1 MFTRSKTQK
10 KYFNDL
16 KSDIL
21 ECSTKIKK
29 RYDLF
34 PWSKLHKACRSSLIK
49 DKVLSVRG
57 KKFTPKELSKEIT
70 NIKDDLKNKSK
81 NSSYNSILRSFT
93 KDCVNRKD
101 QEIKSIYTRFKKEIN
116 KSYKEGFDELQ
127 FCLEALKV
135 LNIGLKEEK
144 EALIDYYDEF
154 TRLYNE
160 GAIMES
166 ANVDYVKI
174 LHGSVVK
181 QRQLTK
187 EFTSLVKAEN
197 YSEAHK
203 KITELKLNIKNSIRA
218 IMSVPEAS
226 VTDHFVGLAADTAR
240 HIVKSIPMLF
250 VPVVGVELAAGVAG
264 ISMTKEMINSHAA
277 KNKYNLNKK
286 YNNYEYSG
294 TPIRDA
300 VIAKL
305 YECDKKIDK
314 LNQKLKEKESGKLDN
329 KTKEK
334 ESGKK
339 HG

>member
-34 PWSKLHKACRSSLIK
+34 PWSKLHKACRSSLIE
-49 DKVLSVRG
+49 DKVLSVKG
-57 KKFTPKELSKEIT
+57 KKFTPKELSKELT

-101 QEIKSIYTRFKKEIN
+101 QEIKSIYTRFKKEID
-116 KSYKEGFDELQ
+116 KSYKEGFNELQ

-144 EALIDYYDEF
+144 ALIDYYDEF

-160 GAIMES
+160 GAVMEGV
-166 ANVDYVKI
+166 NVDYVKI
-174 LHGSVVK
+174 LHGSVAK

-203 KITELKLNIKNSIRA
+203 KITELKLNIKNSIHA
-218 IMSVPEAS
+218 IMSVPES
-226 VTDHFVGLAADTAR
+226 SITEHFVGLAANTAR
-240 HIVKSIPMLF
+240 HIGKSIPMLF
-250 VPVVGVELAAGVAG
+250 VPVVGADLAIGVAG
-264 ISMTKEMINSHAA
+264 ISMTKEMINLHSA
-277 KNKYNLNKK
+277 KNKYKLDKK
-286 YNNYEYSG
+286 YDNYEYSG
-294 TPIRDA
+294 TPVRDA
-300 VIAKL
+300 AIAKL

-334 ESGKK
+334 RKE
-339 HG
+339 